1 MNSLAQLRKE
11 LGALGSEK
19 KKKSSS
25 RFFKTG
31 EGQYGYGDKF
41 IGVTL
46 PEQRVLAKKFP
57 KLTLADIEKLLLS
70 KIHEERSV
78 GLIILVNRYKKADLE
93 MKKNIFDFYVEHIK
107 TVNNWD
113 LVDGSAPEIIGDFL
127 LDKKVTL
134 ILFYA
139 KSNNIWL
146 RRIAMVAT
154 HMFQRAK
161 KDNSLT
167 FQVADLLLEDK
178 NDLVQKAVGWMLRE
192 SGKRV
197 SEKDLEKYLLKNY
210 KKMGRTALRYA
221 IERFD
226 ADRRREYLSGV
237 V

>member
-57 KLTLADIEKLLLS
+57 KLTFADIEKLLLS

-139 KSNNIWL
+139 KSDNIWL